1 MAKTILVADD
11 EVHIVRIL
19 KDTLEKRGYTVIT
32 AADGR
37 EAVDLAVA
45 EQPDLIFLDV
55 MMPHLSGFEVCQTLR
70 GEHGLTTP
78 IFLLTARGQERD
90 LTMGQEA
97 GADKY
102 LTKPFSPRSLADLV
116 DTTLGGA

>member
-45 EQPDLIFLDV
+45 EQPDLIFLDDGGEDDQYV
-55 MMPHLSGFEVCQTLR
+55 KRGNNTVESG
-70 GEHGLTTP
+70 P
-78 IFLLTARGQERD
+78 AN
-90 LTMGQEA
+90 
-97 GADKY
+97 Y
-102 LTKPFSPRSLADLV
+102 LFIDR
-116 DTTLGGA
+116 